1 MSKKARS
8 GAGAGAG
15 AGAGSGS
22 SAPHANVIAR
32 MFADLNQFIVKEEY
46 RKAAKAAD
54 RILAELPDDKDA
66 LRCKVVCLL
75 NERNYAEALPLC
87 KENPELTFEKSYC
100 LYRLNRLTEA
110 VQVLNTVATKDLRHK
125 HIAAQVNY
133 RSGAFD
139 ESIEICN
146 DMISKNEDDSA
157 ELLTNTV
164 AAYVSTGKSD
174 KVVKSRLFNPEA
186 CPDSYEFAYNYSCAL
201 LGRKKYKAA
210 ATLLKKAIATCRQ
223 IMAEDGAKQSE
234 VDNELAI
241 LKTQLAYTCIMA
253 GRRAQAEELCQEV
266 VKSRPSDATVMAV
279 AANNLAV
286 LRAGRDLFDS
296 VKRNKTA
303 LAQPVVSKLTP
314 AQRRVMSLN
323 RAILLC
329 YMNRAADAEAAVEE
343 LRAEYGSVETIAA
356 ISAAIRA
363 RQGQTAD
370 ARATLEA
377 FVTENPT
384 SSALSSAM
392 LAQLA
397 ADEGRV
403 ADAITAVNA
412 SPALAT
418 SLPPLQ
424 RSRRSWT
431 RLAMPVGRSTCST
444 GLQHTGVLWL
454 RRMARPP
461 RLEPARWATVLRCC
475 ASALS
480 S

>member
-1 MSKKARS
+1 M
-8 GAGAGAG
+8 GT
-15 AGAGSGS
+15 
-22 SAPHANVIAR
+22 P
-32 MFADLNQFIVKEEY
+32 
-46 RKAAKAAD
+46 
-54 RILAELPDDKDA
+54 
-66 LRCKVVCLL
+66 
-75 NERNYAEALPLC
+75 EAL
-87 KENPELTFEKSYC
+87 LT
-100 LYRLNRLTEA
+100 R
-110 VQVLNTVATKDLRHK
+110 NTW
-125 HIAAQVNY
+125 QNY

-210 ATLLKKAIATCRQ
+210 ATLLKKAIGECRRAPPLHSVHPHITLTLCPTCVACRMTATCRK

-329 YMNRAADAEAAVEE
+329 YMNRVRMRPTPRAFPAGPVVAHTSRRECRLPTPKLQ
-343 LRAEYGSVETIAA
+343 LRSSGLSMDPWRRLQPSLRPFEHA
-356 ISAAIRA
+356 RA
-363 RQGQTAD
+363 RPLMRVPPSRYVVAWCHAHACRRRDNSIVAGCGS
-370 ARATLEA
+370 RR
-377 FVTENPT
+377 
-384 SSALSSAM
+384 LSRRI
-392 LAQLA
+392 LPP
-397 ADEGRV
+397 V
-403 ADAITAVNA
+403 HC
-412 SPALAT
+412 PAPCWH
-418 SLPPLQ
+418 SLPLTKGAWP
-424 RSRRSWT
+424 
-431 RLAMPVGRSTCST
+431 MPS
-444 GLQHTGVLWL
+444 
-454 RRMARPP
+454 PP
-461 RLEPARWATVLRCC
+461 
-475 ASALS
+475 
-480 S
+480 